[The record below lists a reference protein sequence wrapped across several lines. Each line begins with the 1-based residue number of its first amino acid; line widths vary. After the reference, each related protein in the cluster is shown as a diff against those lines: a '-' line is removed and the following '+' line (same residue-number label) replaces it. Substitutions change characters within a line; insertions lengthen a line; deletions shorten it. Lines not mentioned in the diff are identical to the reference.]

1 LRADGPT
8 LYLYALS
15 VRLGVPIT
23 MLEHGPYALASY
35 HLTRYAAYFEI
46 QAEEDHMKRAAGA

>member
-1 LRADGPT
+1 
-8 LYLYALS
+8 
-15 VRLGVPIT
+15 